1 MEYLDFSNE
10 INQLIKEANLSFFEK
25 RHVKKYLSQAV
36 PKILIQPKTK
46 MDFANRSTSYFG
58 GMPALPSVDHWPVDG
73 DGNPGLF
80 LCQIDCAE
88 IHKVV
93 PDQFPDKGLL
103 FFFHWF
109 GLTDCIGEPANLPT
123 VLYLDISSDTPPL
136 NSLPSNYKGGGMEAD
151 IWFRISRCT
160 NAPES
165 KDKLDEAILPR
176 FDMDFWFQDDFPC
189 RWKFDKKYDV
199 SAKVDSVLCD
209 IELSLE
215 ALVTQAVRPE
225 NNLELQF
232 LNPQTIKYSMYS
244 SSSGQWIDNAGYPW
258 SGLHISTFVAELV
271 GDRWGMMSDNERQAR
286 NLEPLWGEFGLED
299 AYKVS
304 YKNTNYGDKPTHKP
318 MLFQCDRYSEM
329 EVWLEHNHP
338 DLLKEFYLLICQEE
352 IIIEANEWY
361 KAFIDKPY
369 DEPAEEDKDRFNYWL
384 AGWFNAITLQGNRKK
399 IAQGE
404 SIENKPVRQITEK
417 MLSKMGSSIRT
428 DFSNVLERSTLDASA
443 VIAAYSSESASRL
456 PDDVFKWIDSKCWN
470 CYPHYLLGQPRAVQ
484 NADKDNP
491 DSISLLT
498 IEDDHRLMFAC
509 GVGTVLQYWIKPEDL
524 KNKIFDKV
532 VTSAECT

>member
-46 MDFANRSTSYFG
+46 MDFSNRSTSFFG
-58 GMPALPSVDHWPVDG
+58 GMPALPSVDQWPVDG

-109 GLTDCIGEPANLPT
+109 GLTDCIGEPAKLPT
-123 VLYLDISSDTPPL
+123 VLYLDIPSDTAPIT
-136 NSLPSNYKGGGMEAD
+136 SLPCNYKGGGMD
-151 IWFRISRCT
+151 TDTWFKVSRCT
-160 NAPES
+160 RMPES
-165 KDKLDEAILPR
+165 KEKLDEAILPR
-176 FDMDFWFQDDFPC
+176 FDMTFWLQDDFPC
-189 RWKFDKKYDV
+189 RWKFDEKYDV
-199 SAKVDSVLCD
+199 SAKVDGVLCD

-215 ALVTQAVRPE
+215 ALVKQAVRPE
-225 NNLELQF
+225 HNSELQF
-232 LNPQTIKYSMYS
+232 LNPQTIKYSKKS
-244 SSSGQWIDNAGYPW
+244 RSSGLWVDNTGYPW
-258 SGLHISTFVAELV
+258 SGLHISTFAGQLAA
-271 GDRWGMMSDNERQAR
+271 RFSGMIGCPMHQAKD
-286 NLEPLWGEFGLED
+286 LLALWEEFGLEE

-304 YKNTNYGDKPTHKP
+304 YKNTSYRDKPSLKP
-318 MLFQCDRYSEM
+318 MLFQYDRFSEM
-329 EVWLEHNHP
+329 EVWLEQHHP
-338 DLLKEFYLLICQEE
+338 DLLTNLFSLKYCEE

-384 AGWFNAITLQGNRKK
+384 AGWFNAIALLIYQED
-399 IAQGE
+399 IEQGE
-404 SIENKPVRQITEK
+404 TLENKPVRQIPEK
-417 MLSKMGSSIRT
+417 ALSKIWSSI
-428 DFSNVLERSTLDASA
+428 NGVLSMTLEQSALDASA

-470 CYPHYLLGQPRAVQ
+470 SYPHYLLGQPRAVQ
-484 NADKDNP
+484 NADENNP

-498 IEDDHRLMFAC
+498 IENDHRLMFAC
-509 GVGTVLQYWIKPEDL
+509 GTGNVLQYWIKPEDL

-532 VTSAECT
+532 VMSAECT